1 MNQSKQILKRKSFVV
16 DNFKTVKNAIVWLKM
31 ASVIGLLGLI
41 LMLSATN
48 DYLFFVEL
56 LSAFG
61 IFGLLG
67 FLKFLESK

>member
-16 DNFKTVKNAIVWLKM
+16 DNSKTVKNAIVWLKM